1 MTSTAGLLP
10 AGASPSTAR
19 SGRGADRRPL
29 LVAVLLAAVGGGT
42 AALSGTQRWAD
53 GTVRSVVN
61 AVPVAV
67 DGGSAAPLGTAG
79 GLLGLAGV
87 GALLATRTTGRV
99 LVGLL
104 LVAAGVG
111 TAVSGVGFLRDPG
124 AARYTTA
131 GADGVGVGVVSP
143 GSPGEVHV
151 GAWPWLSCAA
161 AVLLLVAGGSATLR
175 GRRWPALGRRYEPP
189 VEGGAVAAGSGAS
202 GGAATAGRAG
212 PAALWDDLDAGRD
225 PSVDVRPVSDHDR
238 DHDRGSG
245 TGTGSTE
252 R

>member
-1 MTSTAGLLP
+1 MTSTAGAVP
-10 AGASPSTAR
+10 VGADPSTAR
-19 SGRGADRRPL
+19 SGRGAGRRGL
-29 LVAVLLAAVGGGT
+29 LVAALLAAVGGGT
-42 AALSGTQRWAD
+42 AALSGTQRWAG
-53 GTVRSVVN
+53 GTVRSVLN

-87 GALLATRTTGRV
+87 GALLATRTTGRL

-151 GAWPWLSCAA
+151 SAWPWLSCAA
-161 AVLLLVAGGSATLR
+161 ALLLLVAGGSATVR
-175 GRRWPALGRRYEPP
+175 GRRWPALGRRYESP
-189 VEGGAVAAGSGAS
+189 VDGGVVAAGR
-202 GGAATAGRAG
+202 TGRAG
-212 PAALWDDLDAGRD
+212 PTVIWDDLDAGRD
-225 PSVDVRPVSDHDR
+225 PSVDVRPVYDHDR
-238 DHDRGSG
+238 DPGPG
-245 TGTGSTE
+245 TRSTE